1 MASDVATFTATDGGV
16 IAQVITTVDGKPVV
30 KVTDQ
35 NGKELDRIYFTDLEI
50 AIQFAKDATDD

>member
-16 IAQVITTVDGKPVV
+16 IAHVITTVHGKPVV

-35 NGKELDRIYFTDLEI
+35 NGKELDRIYFADLET